1 MLTTIIRKTL
11 RVPTSTGAAG
21 DGRAEARQLDAVL
34 VQVGFKASKDL
45 LDHVSGLARPGA
57 YTRLVVDAVRA
68 LVGDDVQHNP
78 YFKDFPHGVPDTVE
92 FWADCVRDALSRE
105 VPDFH
110 EIGRGNLLA
119 LPRYGTLQHTYEEM
133 LAAHDDLL
141 PSVKGHLKMLRLGG
155 TLEEET
161 HRLYL
166 ELATSPTPLGEADLE
181 ILTELAE
188 QSAEMPESV
197 PVRENRAVINAARM
211 ARNLPFAV
219 DTVTDVL
226 RIACQSSGGDVTL
239 VQPTRFRSFRRPERR
254 ALLAALDEVVK
265 DNPGKLGDVRQRR
278 EQWKRL
284 GERLHAHE
292 FGQWPHAQDVFAV
305 ARGDKTARSFAG
317 RLDMALQDNDI
328 RKAIEVLA
336 SAPGMLLRNVDRLLR
351 STTEPDLVVEAVRKA
366 APDASGRVLCSLL
379 EHLENRG
386 KPDAARFFASRSRRV
401 WITDD
406 EREPLDPQVVRAI
419 VTVIEDE
426 LVRRLPVVS
435 ELTVDPEALD
445 VVLPLS
451 GNNSEEGFG
460 VLPRGS
466 KVWLEGDLLRFFTY
480 WRQAERTTDYDL
492 SAVLLGAD
500 LDYAGSVSWTNHR
513 SDGAVYSGDL
523 TTAEEGATEFI
534 DIPAGA
540 ARTKYVLPQVNIYLG
555 ESFDDVAESM
565 FGFMSRDL
573 DQKGKPF
580 EPSTV
585 RARSAMRGTGRV
597 AVPVIFERCEEGWV
611 ATWLHLYLRGVAWG
625 NQVERNHDALRVITR
640 AVLARKHFTVGRLAE
655 LIRRK
660 SSSDGQ
666 RLHVDLTTVD
676 QLDKLLEA

>member
-34 VQVGFKASKDL
+34 VQVGFKASKEL
-45 LDHVSGLARPGA
+45 LDHIATLERPGA
-57 YTRLVVDAVRA
+57 YTRLIVDAVRA
-68 LVGDDVQHNP
+68 LVGDDVRHNP
-78 YFKDFPHGVPDTVE
+78 YFKEFPHGVPDTVE
-92 FWADCVRDALSRE
+92 FWADCIRDALTKK
-105 VPDFH
+105 VPDFA

-119 LPRYGTLQHTYEEM
+119 LPRYGKVQHTYEEM

-141 PSVKGHLKMLRLGG
+141 PSVKGHLTMLRLGG

-166 ELATSPTPLGEADLE
+166 DLATSPTPIGEADLE
-181 ILTELAE
+181 LFIELAE
-188 QSAEMPESV
+188 QIAELPESI
-197 PVRENRAVINAARM
+197 PMRENRAVINAARM
-211 ARNLPFAV
+211 ARDLPMAV

-226 RIACQSSGGDVTL
+226 RVACQASGGDVTL
-239 VQPTRFRSFRRPERR
+239 VEPTRFRSFRRPERR
-254 ALLAALDEVVK
+254 ALLAALDEVVEA
-265 DNPGKLGDVRQRR
+265 NPGKLGDVRQRR

-305 ARGDKTARSFAG
+305 ARGDKIARSFAG
-317 RLDMALQDNDI
+317 RLEMAFQDDDI
-328 RKAIEVLA
+328 RKAIEVLS
-336 SAPGMLLRNVDRLLR
+336 SAPGLLLRNVDRLLR
-351 STTEPDLVVEAVRKA
+351 GTTQTELVVEAVRKA
-366 APDASGRVLCSLL
+366 APEASGRVLCSLL

-386 KPDAARFFASRSRRV
+386 TPDAARFFASRARRV
-401 WITDD
+401 WITEDD
-406 EREPLDPQVVRAI
+406 REPLHADAVAAI
-419 VTVIEDE
+419 TAVLEDE
-426 LVRRLPVVS
+426 LVRRLPAVS
-435 ELTVDPEALD
+435 ELTVDPEAFD
-445 VVLPLS
+445 ITLPLS
-451 GNNSEEGFG
+451 GNSSEEGFG

-466 KVWLEGDLLRFFTY
+466 KMWLEGDLLRFFTY
-480 WRQAERTTDYDL
+480 WRQAEERTDYDL
-492 SAVLLGAD
+492 SAVLLGED
-500 LDYAGSVSWTNHR
+500 LDYAGFVSWTNHH

-523 TTAEEGATEFI
+523 TEAADGATEFI
-534 DIPAGA
+534 DVPADVVY
-540 ARTKYVLPQVNIYLG
+540 TKYVVPQVNIFAG

-565 FGFMSRDL
+565 FGFMARDL

-597 AVPVIFERCEEGWV
+597 AVPVIFERCEGGWV
-611 ATWLHLYLRGVAWG
+611 ATWLHLYLRGVSWG
-625 NQVERNHDALRVITR
+625 NRVERNRDALRVITR
-640 AVLARKHFTVGRLAE
+640 AVLARKHFTVGRLAG
-655 LIRRK
+655 LMRRK

-666 RLHVDLTTVD
+666 RLHVDLTNVD

>member
-34 VQVGFKASKDL
+34 VQVGFKASKEL
-45 LDHVSGLARPGA
+45 LDHIAGLARPGA
-57 YTRLVVDAVRA
+57 YTRLIVDAVRA

-78 YFKDFPHGVPDTVE
+78 YFKDFPHAVPDTVE
-92 FWADCVRDALSRE
+92 FWADCIRDALTQK

-133 LAAHDDLL
+133 LAAHDELL
-141 PSVKGHLKMLRLGG
+141 PSVKGHLTTLRLGG

-166 ELATSPTPLGEADLE
+166 DLATSPTPLGEADLE
-181 ILTELAE
+181 VLAELAE
-188 QSAEMPESV
+188 QIPELPESV
-197 PVRENRAVINAARM
+197 PMRENRAVINAARM
-211 ARNLPFAV
+211 ARDLPMAV

-226 RIACQSSGGDVTL
+226 RVACQASGGDVTL
-239 VQPTRFRSFRRPERR
+239 VEPTRFRSFRRPERR
-254 ALLAALDEVVK
+254 ALLAALDEVVRA
-265 DNPGKLGDVRQRR
+265 NPGKLGDVRQRR

-317 RLDMALQDNDI
+317 RLEMAFQDNDI
-328 RKAIEVLA
+328 RRAIEVLT
-336 SAPGMLLRNVDRLLR
+336 SAPGLLLRTVDRLLR
-351 STTEPDLVVEAVRKA
+351 NTNEPELVVEAVSTA
-366 APDASGRVLCSLL
+366 APEASGRVLCSLL

-386 KPDAARFFASRSRRV
+386 TPDAARVFASRKRRA
-401 WITDD
+401 WIADD
-406 EREPLDPQVVRAI
+406 DREPLDSDAVAAI
-419 VTVIEDE
+419 TAVLEDE
-426 LVRRLPVVS
+426 LVRRLPAVS
-435 ELTVDPEALD
+435 ELTVAPEAFD

-451 GNNSEEGFG
+451 GNASEDGFG

-466 KVWLEGDLLRFFTY
+466 RMVLKGELLRFFTY
-480 WRQAERTTDYDL
+480 WRQEKECTDYDL
-492 SAVLLGAD
+492 SAVLLNED
-500 LDYAGSVSWTNHR
+500 LDYKDHVSWTNYH

-523 TTAEEGATEFI
+523 TEAEEGATEFI
-534 DIPAGA
+534 DIPADA
-540 ARTKYVLPQVNIYLG
+540 VHAKYVVPEVNIFSG

-565 FGFMSRDL
+565 FGFMARDL
-573 DQKGKPF
+573 DQLGKPF

-585 RARSAMRGTGRV
+585 RARSAMRGSGRV

-611 ATWLHLYLRGVAWG
+611 ATWLHLYLRGVSWG
-625 NQVERNHDALRVITR
+625 NRVERHHDALRAITS
-640 AVLARKHFTVGRLAE
+640 AVLARKYFTVGRLAA
-655 LIRRK
+655 LMRRK

-666 RLHVDLTTVD
+666 RLHIDLTNVD